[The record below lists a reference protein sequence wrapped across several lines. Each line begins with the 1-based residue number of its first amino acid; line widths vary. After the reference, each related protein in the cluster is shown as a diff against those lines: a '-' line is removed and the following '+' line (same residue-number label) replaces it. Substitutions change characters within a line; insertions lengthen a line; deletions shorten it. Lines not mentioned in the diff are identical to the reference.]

1 MSLDLDLDL
10 YLLRSKAF
18 ALLEISAKRL
28 ADNVKPSSFHIDEM
42 SCVASDLIELD
53 EHVLAGKVDRALVE
67 WCELLLDA

>member
-10 YLLRSKAF
+10 LKAK
-18 ALLEISAKRL
+18 AKVLISISVGKA
-28 ADNVKPSSFHIDEM
+28 ANGVEPSPFHIDEM